1 MATDLTQALAALRS
15 QRHGF
20 LNHLQ
25 VIAGWLQL
33 GKSERALQYL
43 QRVAARMEAQGQA
56 LRSLDDPATELLL
69 LEMELLAEPAGV
81 ALVWQIAGP
90 AAPESLA
97 EGRAA
102 IAAAIDRAAGQPDGQ
117 RNVQI
122 TLDRSVAVHTPSTEG
137 AG

>member
-1 MATDLTQALAALRS
+1 MAADLPQALAALRN

-25 VIAGWLQL
+25 VIAGWIQL

-43 QRVAARMEAQGQA
+43 ERVAARIEAQGQA
-56 LRSLDDPATELLL
+56 LRSIEEPAVALLL

-81 ALVWQIAGP
+81 ELAWQVTEPVSPQAL
-90 AAPESLA
+90 SD
-97 EGRAA
+97 GRAA
-102 IAAAIDRAAGQPDGQ
+102 IAAAIDRAAALPDGQ
-117 RNVQI
+117 RKLRI